1 MTKKLFY
8 NGDILTLE
16 DELYAEAVL
25 VEDGKIKAV
34 GKKDELMIQNSDAE
48 MIDLQGKTLMPS
60 FIDAHSHFFG
70 YANSKLQ
77 VSLEDAVDFDDIAN
91 RIKTFIEKNNVP
103 EGVWINANNFD
114 YNTLAE
120 KTYPRIDFLDEVVPN
135 NPIIIANKS
144 GHNGLVNSLGM
155 KELGITIQ
163 NHKKRIILKIENTS
177 QPVDVKNINTSKKD
191 KKNHGYGI
199 SNIRR
204 VVDKYNGTMQIK
216 YVDGRFLLEMLI

>member
-1 MTKKLFY
+1 MHQQEVGGVLALADLLRNTGGHGNSGNTSGADQGVDLTAGQGVHHLAAQNACSGTKGEGDQTQHDDEQGAAVQEGVCRGGAANRQSQE
-8 NGDILTLE
+8 NGDDVKIQIL
-16 DELYAEAVL
+16 
-25 VEDGKIKAV
+25 GKFPQSV
-34 GKKDELMIQNSDAE
+34 GIEQT
-48 MIDLQGKTLMPS
+48 DLCIIL
-60 FIDAHSHFFG
+60 
-70 YANSKLQ
+70 ANSL
-77 VSLEDAVDFDDIAN
+77 D
-91 RIKTFIEKNNVP
+91 NVKEAFSRF
-103 EGVWINANNFD
+103 EG
-114 YNTLAE
+114 
-120 KTYPRIDFLDEVVPN
+120 K
-135 NPIIIANKS
+135 
-144 GHNGLVNSLGM
+144 